1 MAFDSVF
8 MVLSHQK
15 RKISRIAWSAAN
27 GMELT
32 RNYYSIDSADWT
44 NIVNTAEITSMCS
57 LDYYG
62 IFLGLDSGVYMGA
75 LVPDVSQTTDAD
87 GKFVPV

>member
-15 RKISRIAWSAAN
+15 RKVSRISWSASS
-27 GMELT
+27 GMFLT

-44 NIVNTAEITSMCS
+44 NIGSSAEITSMCS

-75 LVPDVSQTTDAD
+75 LVPDVSQTTDAS
-87 GKFVPV
+87 GNFVPV